1 MAEGWFFWSLNSFWD
16 SALLSLAV
24 KAVVLSGVLLLM
36 LEAHAG
42 QVAAQSTTTPS
53 HKVA

>member
-1 MAEGWFFWSLNSFWD
+1 MAEGWFFSSLNSFWD

-24 KAVVLSGVLLLM
+24 KAAVLSGVLLPM

-42 QVAAQSTTTPS
+42 
-53 HKVA
+53 